1 MTMPAPGPLAQEA
14 ALLAAAVRDLLL
26 TNPAAQAHATHTG
39 GHATHTEGNATHASG
54 HIGHAGGHTGHTG
67 HTDGHAGHSGYA
79 THTGYTGHNGRPGDD
94 THVGNNDHIGHA
106 GAAGP
111 GWTGSGRRAAAPPGG
126 AGDAGGG
133 AGCDC
138 GLRPEGHH
146 NARPDAAAMTMCQ
159 VCPLCR
165 VVNTLAAGRPE
176 VAGHLFAAATA
187 LAAAVR
193 AVLAGRPDAGTDSA
207 ATAGT
212 GPVEDTAVRGWP
224 TERPGPGPRVQ
235 RIDVE

>member
-1 MTMPAPGPLAQEA
+1 MTAPAPGPLAQEA

-26 TNPAAQAHATHTG
+26 TNPAVQAYTAHA
-39 GHATHTEGNATHASG
+39 
-54 HIGHAGGHTGHTG
+54 HAGNTGYA
-67 HTDGHAGHSGYA
+67 DHAGYSG
-79 THTGYTGHNGRPGDD
+79 HTGYTDHNGRSGDD
-94 THVGNNDHIGHA
+94 THVGKNDHVGHT
-106 GAAGP
+106 GGTGP
-111 GWTGSGRRAAAPPGG
+111 GRTGSGRRAATPSGG
-126 AGDAGGG
+126 AGGDAGGG

-138 GLRPEGHH
+138 GLRPEDHH
-146 NARPDAAAMTMCQ
+146 EARPDAAAMNMCQ

-165 VVNTLAAGRPE
+165 LVNTLAAGRPE
-176 VAGHLFAAATA
+176 VAGHLFAAATS

-193 AVLAGRPDAGTDSA
+193 AVLAGRPDTGTGSA

-212 GPVEDTAVRGWP
+212 GPVEDTAVRGWT